1 MTESTIPTTKQFTS
15 CASLAAIGIK
25 LRELKL
31 FQPIEK
37 TVQIAQKTIKDSPS
51 DKLYDAFISLLAG
64 ADGLVEINTR
74 LRADAALQR
83 AFGRSRCAEQS
94 VVQDTLNAS
103 TAENVEQMQHA
114 MDRIYRQH
122 SQGYQHDY
130 QTSFQLL
137 DVDMSGLPCGPKAAF
152 ATKGYFAKQRNR
164 RGRQLGRVLAS
175 HYGEIVVDRL
185 FDGKT
190 QLTRALQPLML
201 AAEGTLHLDENKRHR
216 TIVRVDAGGGSLD
229 DVNWL
234 LARDYLV
241 HGKDYSGQQ
250 AKRLAKSVQDW
261 YVDPHQPERQLGWVT
276 ETTQAYVRPVKRIA
290 VRCRQQD
297 GQFAYGVLL
306 SALSAPHV
314 LTLTGQPLCLLD
326 DPAAVLLAYV
336 RFYDQRGG
344 GVETS
349 FKGDKQGLGI
359 GKRSK
364 KRFAAQ
370 QMIMLLGSL
379 AHNVILWARRW
390 LASPALQPYGMLR
403 MVRDVFHISGFL
415 LLDAFGQVVQIV
427 LNQAAPL
434 APALVDPLCRL
445 LARTHVAVN
454 LGQT

>member
-1 MTESTIPTTKQFTS
+1 MNESTIPLIKQFTG
-15 CASLAAIGIK
+15 CATLAAIGIK
-25 LRELKL
+25 LRELNV
-31 FQPIEK
+31 FHPIQQS
-37 TVQIAQKTIKDSPS
+37 VQIAQKTIKESPI

-64 ADGLVEINTR
+64 AHGLVEINTR
-74 LRADAALQR
+74 LRADGALQR

-94 VVQDTLNAS
+94 VVQDTLNAC
-103 TAENVEQMQHA
+103 TPENVEQMEHA
-114 MDRIYRQH
+114 LDAIYRQH

-130 QTSFQLL
+130 EADFQIL

-164 RGRQLGRVLAS
+164 RGRQLGRVLATR
-175 HYGEIVVDRL
+175 YGEIVVDRL
-185 FDGKT
+185 FEGKT
-190 QLTRALQPLML
+190 QLTRALQPLIL
-201 AAEGTLHLDENKRHR
+201 AAEATLQLDEDKRCR
-216 TIVRVDAGGGSLD
+216 TIVRVDAGGGSLK

-234 LARDYLV
+234 LARGYLV

-250 AKRLAKSVQDW
+250 AKRLAKSVVEW
-261 YVDPHQPERQLGWVT
+261 YADPQQPERQFGWVT
-276 ETTQAYVRPVKRIA
+276 ETTEAYVRPVRRIA

-297 GQFAYGVLL
+297 GKFAYGVLL
-306 SALSAPHV
+306 SALSAQHV
-314 LTLTGQPLCLLD
+314 LTLTGQSLSLLA

-336 RFYDQRGG
+336 SFYDQRGG
-344 GVETS
+344 GIETS

-370 QMIMLLGSL
+370 QMVLLLGSL
-379 AHNVILWARRW
+379 AHNVIIWARSW
-390 LASPALQPYGMLR
+390 LASPAVHHYGTLR

-415 LLDAFGQVVQIV
+415 LIDACGQVIQIV

-434 APALVDPLCRL
+434 ASALLHPLRQL
-445 LARTHVAVN
+445 LVGAQVAVN